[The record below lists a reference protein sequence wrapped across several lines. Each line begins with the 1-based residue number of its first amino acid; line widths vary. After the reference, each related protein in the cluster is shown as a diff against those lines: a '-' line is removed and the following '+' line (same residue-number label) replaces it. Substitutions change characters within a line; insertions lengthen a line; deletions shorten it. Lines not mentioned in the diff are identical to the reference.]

1 MLSRVANELYWTGRH
16 FERAENTA
24 RILDVTYR
32 NSLLPYQLGEPGL
45 AWAAQGALLATTSY
59 PDRTSPVLR
68 GKFLLNNIFGLQTT
82 PPPAGVSHRTDTPGA
97 AHPSAASAPAPPR

>member
-45 AWAAQGALLATTSY
+45 AWAAPWAVPLISTGLATAY
-59 PDRTSPVLR
+59 YRKYPVLSAENVLR
-68 GKFLLNNIFGLQTT
+68 FMLFDASN
-82 PPPAGVSHRTDTPGA
+82 
-97 AHPSAASAPAPPR
+97 PSSVFCCLR